1 MVEHTSISSLLQK
14 VLLIPMIALW
24 AFHLYQRRFKDAAIR
39 KRIATLSLTMVVI
52 GAWAAAWIFARYGIS
67 DTYLLAVAV
76 LAVAVVIWQR
86 RLMLPY
92 RVLCV
97 QCGKPLSIMR
107 ILSYD
112 SNKCEACQPAT
123 TEGDRSR

>member
-1 MVEHTSISSLLQK
+1 MVEHAISDLLQK
-14 VLLIPMIALW
+14 VLLIPMVGLW

-52 GAWAAAWIFARYGIS
+52 GAWAAAWVFSKYGIS

-86 RLMLPY
+86 KRMLPY
-92 RVLCV
+92 RALCV
-97 QCGKPLSIMR
+97 QCGRPLSIMR
-107 ILSYD
+107 MLSYD

-123 TEGDRSR
+123 KEGDRAS